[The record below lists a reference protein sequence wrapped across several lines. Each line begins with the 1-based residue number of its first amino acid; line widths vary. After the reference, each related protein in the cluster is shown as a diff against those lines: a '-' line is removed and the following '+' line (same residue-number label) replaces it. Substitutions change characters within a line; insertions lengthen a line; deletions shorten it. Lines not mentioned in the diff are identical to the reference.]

1 MKEKNINRSRPV
13 GLRLQPEEYRLL
25 HDKYKATTCPALSEY
40 IRRILFDKPITFF
53 ARNKSMDDFMTELI
67 LLRKELGAIGNN
79 LNQSVKKLNA
89 YQDITE
95 IKIWILINESMIK
108 KIFDQTEEIKS
119 KINQFSES
127 WSQE

>member
-1 MKEKNINRSRPV
+1 MTEKKINRSRLV

-25 HDKYKATTCPALSEY
+25 HDKSKATTCRALSEY
-40 IRRILFDKPITFF
+40 IRRILFDKKITIFT
-53 ARNKSMDDFMTELI
+53 RDQSMDDFMTELI
-67 LLRKELGAIGNN
+67 VLRKELGAIGNN

-89 YQDITE
+89 YQDVAE
-95 IKIWILINESMIK
+95 IKFWIVLNEGTIK
-108 KIFDQTEEIKS
+108 KIFDRTSEIKS

>member
-1 MKEKNINRSRPV
+1 MKEKKINRSRLV

-25 HDKYKATTCPALSEY
+25 HDKSKATTCRALSEY
-40 IRRILFDKPITFF
+40 IRRILFDKKITIFT
-53 ARNKSMDDFMTELI
+53 RDQSMDDFMTELI
-67 LLRKELGAIGNN
+67 VLRKELGAIGNN

-89 YQDITE
+89 YQDVAE
-95 IKIWILINESMIK
+95 IKFWIVLNEGTIK
-108 KIFDQTEEIKS
+108 KIFDRTSEIKS